1 MQQLEF
7 DFVKEFYGEGEPMEM
22 PVKEARMFI
31 VKSTDYNVYG
41 YDPDINMYMR
51 LYLMDEQS
59 FMSILA
65 AKRDIYLAKGK
76 DCVVRRDVMEHD
88 ATAYKIVF

>member
-1 MQQLEF
+1 MEQLEF
-7 DFVKEFYGEGEPMEM
+7 DFVKEFYGEGTPMEM
-22 PVKEARMFI
+22 PVKEAMMFI
-31 VKSTDYNVYG
+31 IRNSEYNVYG

-59 FMSILA
+59 FRGILA

-76 DCVVRRDVMEHD
+76 DCIVRKDFMEHD
-88 ATAYKIVF
+88 ASAYRIVC

>member
-1 MQQLEF
+1 MEQLEF
-7 DFVKEFYGEGEPMEM
+7 DFVKEFYGEGQPMEM

-31 VKSTDYNVYG
+31 IRNSEYNVYG

-59 FMSILA
+59 FRGILA

-76 DCVVRRDVMEHD
+76 DCIVRRDVMEHD